1 MAPTSSI
8 SGSYEPVDRAVWE
21 FRVAAIAVPPFAVNA
36 GAFAPSARQRG
47 RHSAA
52 HPDPERIAP
61 GHRQVFRSHMALQ
74 SIKRPLA
81 GAGRFGRPARSASS
95 SSPIARISPADE
107 LQLACRLAECRRELL
122 AITLL
127 DADAALELQ
136 RLATELASGT
146 RRPSDVLD
154 HAADGDTDAGDHL
167 AELRELSRQAA
178 PVLER
183 VRQQEASAAEPEREA
198 LEQRLGQLRDRL
210 KAAPLASDVTDRL
223 LQMGWAAASSPRRG
237 RDLPPSLRKR
247 VRSLGAEVDT
257 IRSRF
262 INANQGLVAYVVQRY
277 RGMGLRRE
285 DLMQE
290 GNIGLLRAI
299 EKFDHRRGTRFSVYA
314 VWWIRQ
320 AVRRALANQ
329 SRTIRIPVHALALRY
344 GVDQAAKRL
353 SLELGREPSE
363 QELAAAAGLLPGGVA
378 QALAMVREPLS
389 LDAPR
394 GPESD
399 SSLGESVADRAAV
412 SPTEHAAR
420 RERAD
425 RLHHL
430 LLGLT
435 AREQEMLRM
444 RFGLDGADECTLEQ
458 IGQSFALT
466 RERVRQ
472 IVTAALGKLHHQTQ
486 LKRLELEPTTD

>member
-1 MAPTSSI
+1 
-8 SGSYEPVDRAVWE
+8 
-21 FRVAAIAVPPFAVNA
+21 
-36 GAFAPSARQRG
+36 
-47 RHSAA
+47 
-52 HPDPERIAP
+52 
-61 GHRQVFRSHMALQ
+61 MALQ
-74 SIKRPLA
+74 SIQRPLA
-81 GAGRFGRPARSASS
+81 GPGRFVRPTRPASS
-95 SSPIARISPADE
+95 SSPVSRISPADE

-127 DADAALELQ
+127 DAETAIELQ
-136 RLATELASGT
+136 RVATELASGA

-154 HAADGDTDAGDHL
+154 RAAETETDAGDHL
-167 AELRELSRQAA
+167 AELRELSRQAT
-178 PVLER
+178 PLLER
-183 VRQQEASAAEPEREA
+183 ARHGGNDDGHAA
-198 LEQRLGQLRDRL
+198 LEHVLGQLRERL
-210 KAAPLASDVTDRL
+210 KAAPLANDVADRL
-223 LQMGWAAASSPRRG
+223 LQAGWTAAGSPRRG
-237 RDLPPSLRKR
+237 RELPASLRKR
-247 VRSLGAEVDT
+247 VRCLDGEIDT

-262 INANQGLVAYVVQRY
+262 INANQGLIAYVVQRY

-329 SRTIRIPVHALALRY
+329 SRTIRIPVHALAIRY
-344 GVDQAAKRL
+344 AVDQAAKRL
-353 SLELGREPSE
+353 AVQLGREPSE
-363 QELAAAAGLLPGGVA
+363 QELASAAGLVPSGVA
-378 QALAMVREPLS
+378 QVLGMVREPLS

-394 GPESD
+394 GPESEA
-399 SSLGESVADRAAV
+399 SLGESVADRAAV

-420 RERAD
+420 SERAD

-430 LLGLT
+430 LLGLS
-435 AREQEMLRM
+435 AREQQMLRM

-486 LKRLELEPTTD
+486 LKRLELEPTAD

>member
-1 MAPTSSI
+1 
-8 SGSYEPVDRAVWE
+8 
-21 FRVAAIAVPPFAVNA
+21 
-36 GAFAPSARQRG
+36 
-47 RHSAA
+47 
-52 HPDPERIAP
+52 
-61 GHRQVFRSHMALQ
+61 MALQ
-74 SIKRPLA
+74 TIKHPVR
-81 GAGRFGRPARSASS
+81 GSDRKDSALQPVLSS
-95 SSPIARISPADE
+95 SSVSRISPADE

-127 DADAALELQ
+127 DAESSVELETVAAELVSGSRRLAEVLDSGQLGIEVGTAAFKDYLARMVELQ
-136 RLATELASGT
+136 LE
-146 RRPSDVLD
+146 
-154 HAADGDTDAGDHL
+154 
-167 AELRELSRQAA
+167 AA
-178 PVLER
+178 PLLDVDADADAPAPAS
-183 VRQQEASAAEPEREA
+183 VAVQQEALERLLRRV
-198 LEQRLGQLRDRL
+198 LEQVKSL
-210 KAAPLASDVTDRL
+210 PLAADLVDRL
-223 LQMGWAAASSPRRG
+223 LQTGWATGSAAL
-237 RDLPPSLRKR
+237 DLPSFLRKR
-247 VRSLGAEVDT
+247 ARRLEGEIET

-329 SRTIRIPVHALALRY
+329 SRTIRIPVHALAVRY
-344 GVDQAAKRL
+344 AVDQASKRL
-353 SLELGREPSE
+353 ALQLGREPSE
-363 QELAAAAGLLPGGVA
+363 QELSSATGVVPTGVA
-378 QALAMVREPLS
+378 QVLGMVKEPLS

-394 GPESD
+394 GPD
-399 SSLGESVADRAAV
+399 SEASLGESVADGRAIN
-412 SPTEHAAR
+412 PNEHAAR
-420 RERAD
+420 QERAD
-425 RLHHL
+425 RLHL
-430 LLGLT
+430 LLEGLS
-435 AREQEMLRM
+435 AREREMLRM

-486 LKRLELEPTTD
+486 VRHLELEPTAD

>member
-1 MAPTSSI
+1 
-8 SGSYEPVDRAVWE
+8 
-21 FRVAAIAVPPFAVNA
+21 
-36 GAFAPSARQRG
+36 
-47 RHSAA
+47 
-52 HPDPERIAP
+52 
-61 GHRQVFRSHMALQ
+61 MALQ
-74 SIKRPLA
+74 SIKRPIA
-81 GAGRFGRPARSASS
+81 GAGRLDTPVRAIPS
-95 SSPIARISPADE
+95 SSPVSRISPADE

-122 AITLL
+122 AISLL
-127 DADAALELQ
+127 DAETALELH
-136 RLATELASGT
+136 RLATELASLA
-146 RRPSDVLD
+146 RRPGDVLD
-154 HAADGDTDAGDHL
+154 LEHSAEAAVDAGDYL
-167 AELRELSRQAA
+167 AELRELSREAWPLIERTRQRELSR
-178 PVLER
+178 LED
-183 VRQQEASAAEPEREA
+183 EA
-198 LEQRLGQLRDRL
+198 LEQIVERVHERL
-210 KAAPLASDVTDRL
+210 KAQPLSGDVADRL
-223 LQMGWAAASSPRRG
+223 LQTGWAAPTPTRG
-237 RDLPPSLRKR
+237 ARELPPALRKR
-247 VRSLGAEVDT
+247 VRCLSAEVDT

-329 SRTIRIPVHALALRY
+329 SRTIRIPVHALAVRY
-344 GVDQAAKRL
+344 AIDQAAKRL
-353 SLELGREPSE
+353 ALQLGREPSE
-363 QELAAAAGLLPGGVA
+363 QELASATGVVASGVA
-378 QALAMVREPLS
+378 QVLGMVREPLS

-394 GPESD
+394 GPD
-399 SSLGESVADRAAV
+399 SENSLGESVADRGTI
-412 SPTEHAAR
+412 SPNEHAAR

-425 RLHHL
+425 RLHVL
-430 LLGLT
+430 LEGLT
-435 AREQEMLRM
+435 SREQEMLRM

-486 LKRLELEPTTD
+486 VRRLELEPTAD

>member
-1 MAPTSSI
+1 
-8 SGSYEPVDRAVWE
+8 
-21 FRVAAIAVPPFAVNA
+21 
-36 GAFAPSARQRG
+36 
-47 RHSAA
+47 
-52 HPDPERIAP
+52 
-61 GHRQVFRSHMALQ
+61 MALQ

-81 GAGRFGRPARSASS
+81 GAGRFGRPARAIPS
-95 SSPIARISPADE
+95 SSPASRLSPADE

-127 DADAALELQ
+127 DPEAALELQ

-146 RRPSDVLD
+146 RRPGDVLD
-154 HAADGDTDAGDHL
+154 GGGADIGADAGDYL
-167 AELRELSRQAA
+167 AELRDLSRQAA
-178 PVLER
+178 PAIELG
-183 VRQQEASAAEPEREA
+183 RQRGDISGSADHEA
-198 LEQRLGQLRDRL
+198 LERALGHLRERL
-210 KAAPLASDVTDRL
+210 KALPLVSDVADRL
-223 LQMGWAAASSPRRG
+223 LLTGWAAAGPRRA
-237 RDLPPSLRKR
+237 RELPAQLRKR
-247 VRSLGAEVDT
+247 VRCLDSEIDT

-262 INANQGLVAYVVQRY
+262 VHANQGLVAYVVQRY

-320 AVRRALANQ
+320 SVRRALANQ
-329 SRTIRIPVHALALRY
+329 SRTIRIPVHALAIRY
-344 GVDQAAKRL
+344 AVDQASKKLA
-353 SLELGREPSE
+353 LELGRDPSE
-363 QELAAAAGLLPGGVA
+363 QELASAAGIVPGTVA
-378 QALAMVREPLS
+378 QSLAMVREPLS

-394 GPESD
+394 GPD
-399 SSLGESVADRAAV
+399 SEASLGESVADRAAV
-412 SPTEHAAR
+412 NPTENAAR
-420 RERAD
+420 LERAD

-435 AREQEMLRM
+435 PREQQMLRM

-486 LKRLELEPTTD
+486 LKRLELEPAAD

>member
-1 MAPTSSI
+1 
-8 SGSYEPVDRAVWE
+8 
-21 FRVAAIAVPPFAVNA
+21 
-36 GAFAPSARQRG
+36 
-47 RHSAA
+47 
-52 HPDPERIAP
+52 
-61 GHRQVFRSHMALQ
+61 MALQ
-74 SIKRPLA
+74 SIKRPH
-81 GAGRFGRPARSASS
+81 GATRRFDTPTRLIPSS
-95 SSPIARISPADE
+95 STVARISPADE
-107 LQLACRLAECRRELL
+107 LQLACRIAECRRELL

-127 DADAALELQ
+127 DPEVAFELQ
-136 RLATELASGT
+136 RLATEVASGT
-146 RRPSDVLD
+146 RPRGDVLD
-154 HAADGDTDAGDHL
+154 PSVDATIDAGDHL
-167 AELRELSRQAA
+167 AELRELARQAA
-178 PVLER
+178 P
-183 VRQQEASAAEPEREA
+183 A
-198 LEQRLGQLRDRL
+198 LEAARQRGDLFGSLEQAQLEHTLELLRERL
-210 KAAPLASDVTDRL
+210 KALPFAADVADRL
-223 LQMGWAAASSPRRG
+223 LLAGWAASGSPRRG
-237 RDLPPSLRKR
+237 RELPLALRKR
-247 VRSLGAEVDT
+247 VRCLDGEIDT

-262 INANQGLVAYVVQRY
+262 IHANQGLVAYVVQRY

-329 SRTIRIPVHALALRY
+329 SRTIRIPVHALAIRY
-344 GVDQAAKRL
+344 AVDQASKRL
-353 SLELGREPSE
+353 ALELGREPSE
-363 QELAAAAGLLPGGVA
+363 QELASEAGMMPGGVT
-378 QALAMVREPLS
+378 QVLAMVKEPLS

-394 GPESD
+394 GPD
-399 SSLGESVADRAAV
+399 SEASLGESVADRAAV
-412 SPTEHAAR
+412 SPNEHAAR

-435 AREQEMLRM
+435 SREQEMIRM
-444 RFGLDGADECTLEQ
+444 RFGLDGADEHTLEQ

-486 LKRLELEPTTD
+486 MKRLELEPTAD